1 MMPSEMKLVVEPLES
16 LSFEPVMVRGEGL
29 HPGSRATLGIEMTDK
44 GGVTWSSSA
53 RFVGGE
59 DGTVDTSNQAPESGD
74 YDYVDQAG
82 LFWSLKPV
90 SENRPSGA
98 FGKSLAP
105 QELTAWL
112 EVDGERVAT
121 QGFKRLH
128 LAPGV
133 ERVEVREEGVIG
145 TLFLPAGEGV
155 RPAVMVLSG
164 SEGGTFE
171 PAASQYAAQGFVS
184 FALAY
189 FGMEGLPEEL
199 EEIPV
204 ETVGRALEWLAAQ
217 PCVNG
222 DAIGI
227 WGASKGA
234 ELALLSASIYPA
246 IKAVVAKSASAYVF
260 ESIGETMG
268 KVHKSSW
275 TYRGESALFV
285 PLQFNFRIGMS
296 YFWSRMSKKPWP
308 TRPMYA
314 HAIKRAPDLESATI
328 KVENINGPVLVTGGG
343 ADGVWPSDEM
353 AKAIGKRLAS
363 QDRKFEDVVL
373 TYPDAGHQIV
383 SPYSSTGINYLTVGG
398 GFVELLGG
406 TPKANA
412 LASEDSFPKI
422 NEFLARALGI
432 AQA

>member
-1 MMPSEMKLVVEPLES
+1 N
-16 LSFEPVMVRGEGL
+16 F
-29 HPGSRATLGIEMTDK
+29 
-44 GGVTWSSSA
+44 
-53 RFVGGE
+53 
-59 DGTVDTSNQAPESGD
+59 
-74 YDYVDQAG
+74 VDQAG

-90 SENRPSGA
+90 SANRPSGA

-105 QELTAWL
+105 QEMAAWL

-121 QGFKRLH
+121 QGFRRLR

-133 ERVEVREEGVIG
+133 ERIEVREKGVIG
-145 TLFLPAGEGV
+145 TLFLPAGEGA
-155 RPAVMVLSG
+155 RPAVLVLSG

-171 PAASQYAAQGFVS
+171 PAASQYAAQGFVT

-189 FGMEGLPEEL
+189 FGMEGLPEDL

-204 ETVGRALEWLAAQ
+204 ETVEKALEWIAAQ
-217 PCVNG
+217 PRVNG
-222 DAIGI
+222 DAIGV

-275 TYRGESALFV
+275 TYHDKPVPFV
-285 PLQFNFRIGMS
+285 PLAFNMRIGMS
-296 YFWSRMSKKPWP
+296 YFWSRYRHKPWP

-314 HAIKRAPDLESATI
+314 HAIKHAPDLESARI
-328 KVENINGPVLVTGGG
+328 KVENINCPVLVTGGG
-343 ADGVWPSDEM
+343 QDGVWPSDEM
-353 AKAIGKRLAS
+353 ARIIGKGLAS
-363 QDRKFEDVVL
+363 RGRKSEHVVL
-373 TYPDAGHQIV
+373 TYPGAGHQIV
-383 SPYSSTGINYLTVGG
+383 SPYSSTSINYLTVGG

-422 NEFLARALGI
+422 NEFLDRALGLSS
-432 AQA
+432 

>member
-1 MMPSEMKLVVEPLES
+1 MNLIVEPLEAM
-16 LSFEPVMVRGEGL
+16 SFEPVVIRADGL
-29 HPGSRATLGIEMTDK
+29 RPGSRATLGIEMTDE

-53 RFVGGE
+53 AFVVGE
-59 DGTVDTSNQAPESGD
+59 DGMVDSSKQAPASGD

-90 SENRPSGA
+90 SENKPSGA
-98 FGKSLAP
+98 FGKSLTP
-105 QELTAWL
+105 HEMTAWL
-112 EVDGERVAT
+112 EVDEERVAS
-121 QGFKRLH
+121 QALKRLR

-133 ERVEVREEGVIG
+133 ERIEVREEGVIG

-155 RPAVMVLSG
+155 RPAVLVLSG

-171 PAASQYAAQGFVS
+171 PAASQYAAQGYTA

-189 FGMEGLPEEL
+189 FGMDGLPEEL

-204 ETVGRALEWLAAQ
+204 ETVERALQWLAAQ
-217 PCVNG
+217 PSVNG
-222 DAIGI
+222 DAIGA

-234 ELALLSASIYPA
+234 ELALLSASLYPT

-275 TYRGESALFV
+275 THRGEPVPFV
-285 PLQFNFRIGMS
+285 PLEFNMRIGMS
-296 YFWSRMSKKPWP
+296 YFWSRFRRKPWP
-308 TRPMYA
+308 TRPMYG
-314 HAIKRAPDLESATI
+314 HAIKHAPDLESASI

-343 ADGVWPSDEM
+343 QDGVWPSDEM
-353 AKAIGKRLAS
+353 ARAIGKRLAS
-363 QDRKFEDVVL
+363 HGRKFEYVVL
-373 TYPDAGHQIV
+373 TYPGAGHQIV
-383 SPYSSTGINYLTVGG
+383 SPYSSTSINYLTVGG

-412 LASEDSFPKI
+412 MASEDSFPKL
-422 NEFLARALGI
+422 NEFLAKALGI
-432 AQA
+432 A

>member
-1 MMPSEMKLVVEPLES
+1 MMPGEIELIVEPLES
-16 LSFEPVMVRGEGL
+16 LSFEPLTVRAEGL
-29 HPGSRATLGIEMTDK
+29 RPGSRATLGIEMTDD
-44 GGVTWSSSA
+44 GGVVWSSSA
-53 RFVGGE
+53 QFAAGE
-59 DGTVDTSNQAPESGD
+59 DGTVDTSNQAPVSGD
-74 YDYVDQAG
+74 YDFVDQAG

-90 SENRPSGA
+90 SDKKPSGA

-105 QELTAWL
+105 REMTAWL

-121 QGFKRLH
+121 RGFKRLR

-133 ERVEVREEGVIG
+133 ERIEVREEGVIG

-155 RPAVMVLSG
+155 RPAVLVLSG

-171 PAASQYAAQGFVS
+171 PAASQHAAQGFAS

-217 PCVNG
+217 PRVNR
-222 DAIGI
+222 DAIGV

-234 ELALLSASIYPA
+234 ELALLSAALYPA

-275 TYRGESALFV
+275 TYRGEPVPFV
-285 PLQFNFRIGMS
+285 PLKFNFRIGMS
-296 YFWSRMSKKPWP
+296 YFKSRRSRKPWP

-314 HAIKRAPDLESATI
+314 YAIKRAPDLESATI

-343 ADGVWPSDEM
+343 KDGVWPSDEM
-353 AKAIGKRLAS
+353 AKAIGKKLTS
-363 QDRKFEDVVL
+363 QGRKFEDVIL
-373 TYPDAGHQIV
+373 TYADAGHQIA
-383 SPYSSTGINYLTVGG
+383 SPYASTSINYLTVGG
-398 GFVELLGG
+398 DFVELLGG

-412 LASEDSFPKI
+412 MASEDSFPKI
-422 NEFLARALGI
+422 NEFLAAALGI
-432 AQA
+432 A

>member
-1 MMPSEMKLVVEPLES
+1 MAKEIKLIVEPLES
-16 LSFEPVMVRGEGL
+16 MSFEPVMIRAEGL
-29 HPGSRATLGIEMTDK
+29 RPGSRVTLGIEMTDD

-53 RFVGGE
+53 VFVAGE
-59 DGTVDTSNQAPESGD
+59 DGTVDTSQQARASGS
-74 YDYVDQAG
+74 YDYLDQAG

-105 QELTAWL
+105 HEMKAWL
-112 EVDGERVAT
+112 EVDGERIAT
-121 QGFKRLH
+121 QEFKRLR

-133 ERVEVREEGVIG
+133 ERIEVREEGVIG

-155 RPAVMVLSG
+155 RPAVLVLSG

-171 PAASQYAAQGFVS
+171 PAASQYAAQGYVA

-189 FGMEGLPEEL
+189 FGMEELPEEL

-204 ETVGRALEWLAAQ
+204 ETVERALEWLAAQ
-217 PCVNG
+217 PRVNG
-222 DAIGI
+222 DAIGV

-275 TYRGESALFV
+275 THGGKPIPFV
-285 PLQFNFRIGMS
+285 PLGFNMRIGMS
-296 YFWSRMSKKPWP
+296 YFWSRFRHKPWP

-314 HAIKRAPDLESATI
+314 HAIKHAPDLESARI
-328 KVENINGPVLVTGGG
+328 KVENINCPVLVTGGG
-343 ADGVWPSDEM
+343 QDGVWPSDEM
-353 AKAIGKRLAS
+353 ARVIGKGLATKG
-363 QDRKFEDVVL
+363 RKFEDVVL
-373 TYPDAGHQIV
+373 TYPGAGHQIV
-383 SPYSSTGINYLTVGG
+383 SPYSSTSINYLTVGG

-412 LASEDSFPKI
+412 IASEESFPKI
-422 NEFLARALGI
+422 NEFLAKALGMV
-432 AQA
+432 

>member
-1 MMPSEMKLVVEPLES
+1 MTSEIELIVEPLES
-16 LSFEPVMVRGEGL
+16 LSFEPVMVRAEGL
-29 HPGSRATLGIEMTDK
+29 RPGSRAVLGIEMTDD
-44 GGVTWSSSA
+44 GGVAWSSSA
-53 RFVGGE
+53 QFIAGE
-59 DGTVDTSNQAPESGD
+59 DGTVDPSRQAPVSGD
-74 YDYVDQAG
+74 YDIADQAG

-90 SENRPSGA
+90 SDDKPSGA
-98 FGKSLAP
+98 FAKSLAP
-105 QELTAWL
+105 REMTAWL
-112 EVDGERVAT
+112 EVDGERIVSKKFT
-121 QGFKRLH
+121 RLR

-133 ERVEVREEGVIG
+133 ERVEVREEGVVG

-155 RPAVMVLSG
+155 RPAVLVLSG

-204 ETVGRALEWLAAQ
+204 ETVGRALEWLAAH
-217 PCVNG
+217 PRVNG
-222 DAIGI
+222 EAIGA

-234 ELALLSASIYPA
+234 ELALLSGSLYPA

-275 TYRGESALFV
+275 TYRGEPLPFV
-285 PLQFNFRIGMS
+285 PLQFNFRLGMS
-296 YFWSRMSKKPWP
+296 YFWSRTSHKPWP

-314 HAIKRAPDLESATI
+314 YAIKKAPDLKSATI
-328 KVENINGPVLVTGGG
+328 KVEDINGPVLVTGGG

-353 AKAIGKRLAS
+353 AKAIGKGLAS

-373 TYPDAGHQIV
+373 TYADAGHQIA
-383 SPYSSTGINYLTVGG
+383 SPYASTSINYLTVGG

-422 NEFLARALGI
+422 NEFLARALGV
-432 AQA
+432 A